1 MNNNQREFELWFD
14 QAKYDLHAAEGSI
27 DHGDYEWACF
37 QAQQSAEKALKA
49 FLFLKGER
57 AIITHSV
64 YRLIKMCLNYD
75 SEFKT
80 IINAKELD
88 EYYIPTRYPNGL
100 PDEVPHRFYN
110 LEDAEKCVNYAKSVI
125 SMIERLGRQ

>member
-1 MNNNQREFELWFD
+1 MNNNKREFELWFD
-14 QAKYDLHAAEGSI
+14 QANI

-57 AIITHSV
+57 AILTHSV
-64 YRLIKMCLNYD
+64 YGLIIKCLNYD
-75 SEFKT
+75 SAFRT
-80 IINAKELD
+80 IIKAKELD
-88 EYYIPTRYPNGL
+88 EYYIPTRYPNG
-100 PDEVPHRFYN
+100 